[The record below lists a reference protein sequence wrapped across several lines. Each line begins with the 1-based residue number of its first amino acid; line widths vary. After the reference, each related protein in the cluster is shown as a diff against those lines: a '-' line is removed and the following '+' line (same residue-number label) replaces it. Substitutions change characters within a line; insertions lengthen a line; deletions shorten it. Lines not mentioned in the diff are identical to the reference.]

1 MKPRDV
7 VPLVLAFAALVA
19 FVLFLYSAHASDQ
32 AKGDTERYQAHSM
45 RAGIAFASAVCL
57 WLACITSGFMASEG
71 FRKKL
76 LIWSVLVGPLVCAAA
91 YVVVL
96 IV

>member
-19 FVLFLYSAHASDQ
+19 FALFLYSAHASDQ
-32 AKGDTERYQAHSM
+32 AKGDVGRYQAHSM
-45 RAGIAFASAVCL
+45 RAGIAIAAAVCL
-57 WLACITSGFMASEG
+57 WLACITSGFTASEG

-76 LIWSVLVGPLVCAAA
+76 LIWSGLVAPLVCAAA
-91 YVVVL
+91 YVVLL